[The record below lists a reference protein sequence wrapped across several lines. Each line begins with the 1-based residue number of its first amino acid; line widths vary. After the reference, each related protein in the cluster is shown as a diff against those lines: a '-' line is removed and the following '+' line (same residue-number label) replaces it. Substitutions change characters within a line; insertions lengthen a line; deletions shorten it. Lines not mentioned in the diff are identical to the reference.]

1 MTELDQLFQERL
13 TCLSAYFRHEEFYYK
28 NIYDFTLKE
37 GKVYASQPFTS
48 EEHKFVTK
56 RVRSLNGTFAPN
68 HCFLNSG
75 KLVMADS
82 KDKIKYVEGFIFK
95 KEDEVPI
102 LHAWNEINGKVI
114 DITLINKYGEY
125 TIGSFEDDI
134 AYRGT
139 VFPTSL
145 VRKVFGHKTR
155 SRSILS
161 DISDK
166 HNPWPIL
173 KHRFTEEHTKSL

>member
-1 MTELDQLFQERL
+1 MTELDQLFQEKL
-13 TCLSAYFRHEEFYYK
+13 ISLSCYFRHEYFYYK
-28 NIYDFTLKE
+28 NKFDFTLRE
-37 GKVYASQPFTS
+37 GKIYKSVPFTA
-48 EEHKFVTK
+48 EERKFVLK
-56 RVRSLNGTFAPN
+56 RIKSLNGTFAPN

-75 KLVMADS
+75 KLAMADS
-82 KDKIKYVEGFIFK
+82 TFNIKYVEGFIFK
-95 KEDEVPI
+95 KDDEVPI

-125 TIGSFEDDI
+125 TIGTFEDDI

-139 VFPTSL
+139 VFTTRY
-145 VRKVFGHKTR
+145 VRSAFSHKTR

-166 HNPWPIL
+166 SNPWPIL
-173 KHRFTEEHTKSL
+173 KEKFSEEYLDSL